1 MSQLRKKIGSLE
13 VMMQQMHLE
22 QEPILE
28 PEEDLEAFL
37 KKMVA
42 EYIQTRKESVPRK
55 RQGF

>member
-1 MSQLRKKIGSLE
+1 
-13 VMMQQMHLE
+13 MMQQMHLE
-22 QEPILE
+22 QEPIPE